1 MAKYPG
7 SFIINEVGTR
17 KELADIYGVSER
29 TIYRWLNRAGKESGL
44 SPKPKQRKPRLST
57 LENFKGTRKE
67 LARKYGVSERTA
79 YRWLEKAKKQGAS
92 ITPRAKNSKYPGAQ
106 VIQNILQNE
115 AVTNKEIAE
124 RYDVPVN
131 TVRSWIRRAKMELPS
146 LVPDLRKTGQYK
158 LRRKGGFSRY
168 EYIGDEQAFE
178 QDFEDAY
185 NPETMEE
192 PDFDNGYD
200 FIPDY
205 EESDEEPFEVDY
217 ESEWEWNDDYEDTFS
232 EHEWSNLSEL
242 TQQLL
247 KDFDWLP
254 ENSDYRY
261 FRDFTPY
268 KMARYID
275 AYLRFQW
282 GEDEH
287 QFYDESTHTWMY
299 KPDDPNVF
307 SPGYIKYMDIWGEQF
322 TDWLSWQTDNE

>member
-29 TIYRWLNRAGKESGL
+29 TIYRWLDRAGKESGL
-44 SPKPKQRKPRLST
+44 SPKPKQRRPRLST

-92 ITPRAKNSKYPGAQ
+92 ITPRAKKTKYPGAQ

-115 AVTNKEIAE
+115 AVTNKQIAE

-192 PDFDNGYD
+192 PTFDG
-200 FIPDY
+200 FIEEDY
-205 EESDEEPFEVDY
+205 EEPIEDEPFEVDY
-217 ESEWEWNDDYEDTFS
+217 ESEWEWNDDYENTFS

-242 TQQLL
+242 TQSLL
-247 KDFDWLP
+247 KDFDWLG
-254 ENSDYRY
+254 EDHF
-261 FRDFTPY
+261 FRNMSPFN
-268 KMARYID
+268 MARYID
-275 AYLRFQW
+275 AYLRYQW

-287 QFYDESTHTWMY
+287 QFYDESSHTMMY
-299 KPDDPNVF
+299 NPDDPNVF
-307 SPGYIKYMDIWGEQF
+307 SPGFIKYMDIWGEQF
-322 TDWLSWQTDNE
+322 QDWLGWQEENE

>member
-29 TIYRWLNRAGKESGL
+29 TIYRWLDRAGKESGL
-44 SPKPKQRKPRLST
+44 SPKPKQRRPRLST

-92 ITPRAKNSKYPGAQ
+92 ITPRAKKTKYPGAQ

-115 AVTNKEIAE
+115 AVTNKEIAN
-124 RYDVPVN
+124 RFDVPVN

-168 EYIGDEQAFE
+168 EYIGDEEAFS

-192 PDFDNGYD
+192 PTFDG
-200 FIPDY
+200 FIEEDY
-205 EESDEEPFEVDY
+205 EEPIDIKEGDFFEVDY
-217 ESEWEWNDDYEDTFS
+217 ESEWEWNDDYENTFS

-242 TQQLL
+242 TQLLL
-247 KDFDWLP
+247 KDFDWLG
-254 ENSDYRY
+254 EDHF
-261 FRDFTPY
+261 FRNMSPFD
-268 KMARYID
+268 MARYID
-275 AYLRFQW
+275 AYLRYQW

-287 QFYDESTHTWMY
+287 QFYDESSHTMMY
-299 KPDDPNVF
+299 NPDDPNVF
-307 SPGYIKYMDIWGEQF
+307 SPGFIKYMDIWGEQF
-322 TDWLSWQTDNE
+322 EDWLGWQEENE

>member
-29 TIYRWLNRAGKESGL
+29 TIYRWLDRAGKESGL
-44 SPKPKQRKPRLST
+44 SPKPKQRRPRMST

-79 YRWLEKAKKQGAS
+79 YRWLEKAKKQGAT
-92 ITPRAKNSKYPGAQ
+92 ITPRAKQSKYPGAQ

-115 AVTNKEIAE
+115 AVTNKQIAE

-178 QDFEDAY
+178 QDFEAAY
-185 NPETMEE
+185 NSETMEE
-192 PDFDNGYD
+192 PTFDG
-200 FIPDY
+200 FIEEDY
-205 EESDEEPFEVDY
+205 EEPIEVEDGDFFEVDY

-242 TQQLL
+242 TQLLL
-247 KDFDWLP
+247 KDFDWLG
-254 ENSDYRY
+254 EDHF
-261 FRDFTPY
+261 FRNKSPFD
-268 KMARYID
+268 MARYID
-275 AYLRFQW
+275 AYLRYQW

-287 QFYDESTHTWMY
+287 QFYDESTHTLMY
-299 KPDDPNVF
+299 NPDDPNVF
-307 SPGYIKYMDIWGEQF
+307 SPGFIKYMDIWGEQF
-322 TDWLSWQTDNE
+322 TDWLGWQEENE